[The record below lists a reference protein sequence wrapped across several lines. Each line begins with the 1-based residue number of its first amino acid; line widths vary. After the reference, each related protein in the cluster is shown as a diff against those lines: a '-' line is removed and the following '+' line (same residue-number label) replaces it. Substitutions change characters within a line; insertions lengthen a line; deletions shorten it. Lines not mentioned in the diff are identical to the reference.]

1 MNVITYFKLNH
12 DLKKKFSKNKE
23 KLNRVERKDNKKK
36 KNNKKDKNLI
46 KSEYKKLK
54 SRNPNINESG
64 QIIMGENKTNPV
76 KKKINVKK

>member
-1 MNVITYFKLNH
+1 MK
-12 DLKKKFSKNKE
+12 
-23 KLNRVERKDNKKK
+23 RVERKDNKKK

-46 KSEYKKLK
+46 KSENKKLK

-64 QIIMGENKTNPV
+64 QIIMSENKTNPV